1 MKNIEFNFKKIIC
14 FISLCINVFIGS
26 YFFYKEYEPTI
37 EQSERVKYLNVKE
50 YVRKPQ
56 YMTDWD
62 MFTMALIKVES
73 DYDSLAVSTVGAKGY
88 FQITPIYVKEVNKIH
103 KTKFT
108 MDDVINLET
117 AYQIFDLMQ
126 QAHNQDYDMNKAI
139 ILHNGK
145 HEWYRRRVM
154 NAYEDVKKYEEIRN
168 RILEVQNQ

>member
-1 MKNIEFNFKKIIC
+1 MCINAFGGSYLFYSNYTPKQEKII
-14 FISLCINVFIGS
+14 L
-26 YFFYKEYEPTI
+26 KEKKEFVTI
-37 EQSERVKYLNVKE
+37 PKY
-50 YVRKPQ
+50 
-56 YMTDWD
+56 MSDWD

-73 DYDSLAVSTVGAKGY
+73 EYDSLAVSSVGAKGY
-88 FQITPIYVKEVNKIH
+88 FQITPIYIKEVNKIH

-126 QAHNQDYDMNKAI
+126 QAHNKNYNMDKAI

-154 NAYEDVKKYEEIRN
+154 DAYEDVKKYEEIRN
-168 RILEVQNQ
+168 RILEIQNQ